1 MGNNKSEKKI
11 NSKDFAKQVLDSVIN
26 TELKLREIAKDVERL
41 NAREVLV
48 QLHAAIAA
56 MKEVRLQLQKAYE
69 QARERCDQDSLPE

>member
-56 MKEVRLQLQKAYE
+56 MKEVRIQLQKAYE
-69 QARERCDQDSLPE
+69 QARERCGQDSLPE